1 MMSLNN
7 YVLIVHK
14 IMINKIKTK
23 KVMVNKVMIL
33 INNQKVIKKT
43 KYLIIKTRNL
53 KHIKNHNFLT

>member
-23 KVMVNKVMIL
+23 IVMINKVMIL
-33 INNQKVIKKT
+33 INNQKVIKKI
-43 KYLIIKTRNL
+43 KYLIIMTKNL
-53 KHIKNHNFLT
+53 IHIKNHHFLT